1 MTKNKFRYIDSDYM
15 KKGNIQYTSNSIC
28 NQKYRWYSLFFWVF
42 LEQFKYFFSVY
53 FFFIAVTQ
61 IFERFRI
68 TSPVSSIAPWVLVL
82 LICLFKEGYDD
93 YLRFQRDKALNNQ
106 TYIRYKNGEFKKIK
120 SSDIRV
126 GDIILLQKNERV
138 PADMVLLKTADYSGQ
153 LFIRTDQLD
162 GETDWKARSTLP
174 FIHDGGMELVE
185 NVKVIAESPHKD
197 IYTFNGSLTT
207 ESFGEEF
214 FTSIEF
220 EDGTSKGLFARFK
233 GSNKEDLVS
242 LGEVEPEA
250 YEWVYR
256 QNVGDKKETGI
267 GAILNDEDIPGHEI
281 RELDEEDN
289 VNEIKSPLDKQEC
302 ARNEQS
308 EAVEGVKLKTVS
320 LDADIERITETKL
333 GVHGLALEN
342 MLWMNTSIATSSALG
357 FVVYTGDD
365 TRAMMNTSKPRNK
378 VGIFD
383 EEINNYSKF
392 LGFTS
397 FLVAALFTFLK
408 GESDQKI
415 LVLVKFIVLF
425 SSIIPISLKITIDMA
440 RYVYAY
446 DIANN
451 ENIHGTAVRNSNVP
465 EELGRISYFLSDK
478 TGTLTKNEMEMKKV
492 HIGSALISEDNF
504 DELKQNLY
512 KFLSKKKEDKQMFS
526 RNKRDIYTKSYEAV
540 EALSVCHNVT
550 PVISE
555 DGVTSYQAASPDE
568 VAIVQWTELVG
579 MKLINRSKTT
589 ITIRNV
595 LGETVDYEILYIF
608 PFTSETKR
616 MGIIV
621 RHNNTITFV
630 LKGAD
635 AVMNKIIIKN
645 EWCEEEVENMARD
658 GLRTLIIAKR
668 VLTEKEYQD
677 FDKAY
682 TEAKASLE
690 NRNELIEESMKL
702 IEKDLYAVGL
712 TGVED
717 KLQDDV
723 KITLETLRNAGIK
736 VWMLTGD
743 KIETA
748 ISIAVSSRILTKDS
762 FYIIFENLRDL
773 DLLDNKLKEVERSHF
788 NSIIVDG
795 TSMGLIMENRFDEFI
810 KFASQMDV
818 IVGCRF
824 SPTQK
829 ALVARHLKNMTGK
842 IVCCIGDG
850 GNDVSMITEAN
861 VGIGIVGKEG
871 NQASLAA
878 DYSILKFCNV
888 TDLILWHGRN
898 SYKNSSILAYLV
910 IHRGTIL
917 SVLQGLFCSFIKFI
931 PFNLYNG
938 IILIAFVSLYTF
950 WPIFSAVKTSDVTRE
965 TTRKFPEIYKEL
977 LENKLLSIKEFASWN
992 MMSFYQ
998 GTVIMIITLMTKQE
1012 LFAISTIT
1020 FTSLFINEIAMV
1032 FLTVSRINKYVVT
1045 ACLVSVFIYMLSFI
1059 FFRQSFYL
1067 DQPIYIFIPKV
1078 LGINLVAISLML
1090 ISIGLEYY
1098 RPSTSSKLESS
1109 AV

>member
-1 MTKNKFRYIDSDYM
+1 MTKLKFRYIDSEFM
-15 KKGNIQYTSNSIC
+15 KKSNIQYRTNRIC
-28 NQKYRWYSLFFWVF
+28 NQKYRWYTLFFWVF
-42 LEQFKYFFSVY
+42 AQQFEFFFNTY

-61 IFERFRI
+61 IFEKFAI

-82 LICLFKEGYDD
+82 MISLLKEGYDD
-93 YLRFQRDKALNNQ
+93 YKRFERDKALNNQ
-106 TYIRYKNGEFKKIK
+106 SYIRYEKGKFVRIK

-153 LFIRTDQLD
+153 LFVRTDQLD

-174 FIHDGGMELVE
+174 FIHNGDMGLLEH
-185 NVKVIAESPHKD
+185 VKVIAESPHKD
-197 IYTFNGSLTT
+197 IYTFNGSITT

-214 FTSIEF
+214 FSNIEF
-220 EDGTSKGLFARFK
+220 EDGQSKGFFSDKGFFSGKGFFSDRFK
-233 GSNKEDLVS
+233 SRQVDENSQTEQ
-242 LGEVEPEA
+242 VELDV
-250 YEWVYR
+250 YDWVYR
-256 QNVGDKKETGI
+256 KNQEDEKETGL
-267 GAILNDEDIPGHEI
+267 GVILNDSDIPGHEI
-281 RELDEEDN
+281 KNLETEEAKPEEMLENKTVEDN
-289 VNEIKSPLDKQEC
+289 AET
-302 ARNEQS
+302 
-308 EAVEGVKLKTVS
+308 LKTVP
-320 LDADIERITETKL
+320 IEKITETKL
-333 GVHGLALEN
+333 GVHGLSLDN

-365 TRAMMNTSKPRNK
+365 ARAMMNTSKPRNK
-378 VGIFD
+378 IGIFD

-392 LGFTS
+392 LGITSALIAGIFTW
-397 FLVAALFTFLK
+397 LK
-408 GESDQKI
+408 GETEERL
-415 LVLVKFIVLF
+415 LVFVKFIVLF
-425 SSIIPISLKITIDMA
+425 SSIIPISLKITIDMG
-440 RYVYAY
+440 RYAYAY
-446 DIANN
+446 DISNN
-451 ENIHGTAVRNSNVP
+451 ENIKGTVVRNSNVP

-492 HIGSALISEDNF
+492 HIGAALLSEDNF
-504 DELKQNLY
+504 DELKQSMA
-512 KFLSKKKEDKQMFS
+512 KFLEKKKDDKQMFS

-550 PVISE
+550 PVVS
-555 DGVTSYQAASPDE
+555 DNGATSYQASSPDE
-568 VAIVQWTELVG
+568 VAIVQWTESVG
-579 MKLINRSKTT
+579 MKLVNRTKTL
-589 ITIRNV
+589 ITIENILNER
-595 LGETVDYEILYIF
+595 VDYEILYIF

-621 RHNNTITFV
+621 RQNNTISFI

-668 VLTEKEYQD
+668 ILTDNEFQD
-677 FDKAY
+677 FDRIY

-690 NRNELIEESMKL
+690 NRYERIEEAMKF

-717 KLQDDV
+717 KLQDNV
-723 KITLETLRNAGIK
+723 KVTLETLRNAGIK

-762 FYIIFENLRDL
+762 FYIILDNLKDL
-773 DLLDNKLKEVERSHF
+773 DVLDSKLKEIERSHF

-795 TSMGLIMENRFDEFI
+795 TSMGLIMEYRFDEFI
-810 KFASQMDV
+810 KFASEMDV

-829 ALVARHLKNMTGK
+829 ALCARHLKNLTKK

-878 DYSILKFCNV
+878 DYSILRFCDV
-888 TDLILWHGRN
+888 TELILWHGRN
-898 SYKNSSILAYLV
+898 SYKNSSILAYLI

-917 SVLQGLFCSFIKFI
+917 SVLQGLFCSFIRFI

-950 WPIFSAVKTSDVTRE
+950 FPIFSAVYTSDVTRE
-965 TTRKFPEIYKEL
+965 TARKFPEIYKEL

-998 GTVIMIITLMTKQE
+998 GTVIMILTLMSKQE

-1020 FTSLFINEIAMV
+1020 FTSLIINEISMV

-1045 ACLVSVFIYMLSFI
+1045 ACVLSSLIYMFSFI

-1067 DQPIYIFIPKV
+1067 DQPFYIFIPKV

-1090 ISIGLEYY
+1090 IKIAFEYY